1 VELAS
6 SELTSATLPRRLPVE
21 VHPDAG
27 SLSSGSPAEIDNRP
41 RTDEGMPN
49 QLRDLVAARS
59 RLIVTVDGPAAVGKG
74 TATARLARRLGLQVL
89 DTGKMYRAAAWLAIE
104 NHVGPEDEARLIPLV
119 QAAAIAFDWKSDPPT
134 ISVRGEALG
143 HRIGSKQVEGLVSK
157 YAGVQ
162 ALRDVLI
169 ADQRRMAREH
179 PKLMCDG
186 RDQGTKVFPDA
197 DMKFYLD
204 ASSQARARRAL
215 ARHGVSEP
223 DPDVLDAT
231 RIEIERRDEQDRAN
245 GALMM
250 PQDAEVILTDHLTPE
265 GVVEEM
271 ERRLARCLRGGI

>member
-1 VELAS
+1 MELATTTTRS
-6 SELTSATLPRRLPVE
+6 IAADTGPEVVAARVVGLPKIDVE
-21 VHPDAG
+21 F
-27 SLSSGSPAEIDNRP
+27 RP
-41 RTDEGMPN
+41 GTDEQMPN
-49 QLRDLVAARS
+49 QLRDLVAKRG

-74 TATARLARRLGLQVL
+74 TATAKLARRLGLQVL

-104 NHVGPEDEARLIPLV
+104 NHVSHEDVGRLIPLV
-119 QAAAIAFDWKSDPPT
+119 RGAEIAFDWKADPPA
-134 ISVRGEALG
+134 ILIKGEPLG
-143 HRIGSKQVEGLVSK
+143 HRIGSKQVETLVSK

-169 ADQRRMAREH
+169 ADQRRLAREH

-204 ASSQARARRAL
+204 ASSEARAKRAL
-215 ARHGVSEP
+215 RRHGVHEP
-223 DPDVLDAT
+223 TTEQLETARLD
-231 RIEIERRDEQDRAN
+231 IERRDTQDRAN

-250 PQDAEVILTDHLTPE
+250 PQDAEVVQTDNLTPE

-271 ERRLARCLRGGI
+271 ERRLAARLRGE